1 MTPGHLESE
10 IWNHQV
16 LGHRPRHIFTIT
28 FSLTDQISNMH
39 NLSPSCQGCHEQHIV
54 LISERASF
62 KSSQPRPV
70 FPFPSASS
78 RWQVFHRVNIQDPE
92 VFREHFS
99 FSGQSDNT
107 FISFVCWRGQQRG
120 YGVSFLW
127 DGRPSR
133 FVVVSVIAGMDFVVG
148 RGRGLCCN
156 LSSSSQRNDET
167 VFGRAFQS
175 TVHTKLDT
183 QPGHFGECS
192 LTLFS
197 KHQFDAPHNGHS
209 LHFIS
214 FRIVGICVVPAYHS
228 TIQRN
233 LRRATLPDYHR
244 RSFPSPVSGLP
255 AVISLCI
262 NPRLCLLFFAFSFVF
277 FRFFHR

>member
-183 QPGHFGECS
+183 QPGQHNSVVHIDRVSIYSCS
-192 LTLFS
+192 LRNQKSISGSPSHFNNVTSFTFGPFRSLAVTERS
-197 KHQFDAPHNGHS
+197 DKHRTRHNSTFLGQLSDALAH
-209 LHFIS
+209 I
-214 FRIVGICVVPAYHS
+214 
-228 TIQRN
+228 T
-233 LRRATLPDYHR
+233 
-244 RSFPSPVSGLP
+244 SP
-255 AVISLCI
+255 
-262 NPRLCLLFFAFSFVF
+262 
-277 FRFFHR
+277 RF